1 MNGARSLACMSWLS
15 FSCLTSTVEA
25 VQPMT
30 SITASFAATGP
41 YTIKTAIRTN
51 LPDGATLGIS
61 LRFLGMEAS
70 DPALGLQ
77 SHQVKVSGGKATI
90 TVDQSQATTSIP
102 SGDYRI
108 RVSYNPMLPENRASV
123 LKGIKPQYPTL
134 SGDFVWDA
142 TNRWIKS
149 HRRDDSRLND
159 RTSSRKPIFT
169 TLHARRPCAFFGQS
183 NVIPTSTHHV

>member
-1 MNGARSLACMSWLS
+1 MDTQGLLLGVTVTAANISDREGGKVLLRQVHLSQPQWSLHLFVDGGYAGPWEAWVKTTLGFSVEVVRRADANTRGYWLPVGQE
-15 FSCLTSTVEA
+15 LTEE
-25 VQPMT
+25 Q
-30 SITASFAATGP
+30 
-41 YTIKTAIRTN
+41 IKTFRGYRTFKV
-51 LPDGATLGIS
+51 
-61 LRFLGMEAS
+61 LRKRWVVA
-70 DPALGLQ
+70 
-77 SHQVKVSGGKATI
+77 
-90 TVDQSQATTSIP
+90 
-102 SGDYRI
+102 
-108 RVSYNPMLPENRASV
+108 
-123 LKGIKPQYPTL
+123 QYPTL